1 VNTAALDG
9 ERGDAFA
16 AGRTAALA
24 LWLPALVPLVGGLL
38 GACAQ
43 CTATY
48 LLSLPLVPGTIVPAL
63 LRLDDAAFVAVA
75 GLATLAAFAGVW
87 WLLARLR
94 RPWTWVVQAIVALL
108 VAFEAI
114 GYANALRA

>member
-1 VNTAALDG
+1 MNAAALDG
-9 ERGDAFA
+9 DRDAFA
-16 AGRTAALA
+16 TGRTAALA
-24 LWLPALVPLVGGLL
+24 LWLPVLAPLAAGMFRDCGH
-38 GACAQ
+38 CAV
-43 CTATY
+43 TY